1 MKTTALN
8 ATHRQ
13 QGAKM
18 VEFAGYDM
26 PVQYADGM
34 LKEHEWTR
42 SGNVGIFDVSHMGQ
56 FIAEGADVVKFLS
69 HITPTDFSLS
79 TPNLAK
85 YTVLTNPEGGIID
98 DLIITK
104 LTDTKFFIVLNAGC
118 KEKDAVWIR
127 KNLPAGIKFEELSDR
142 ALIAVQ
148 GAKAEEVLNRFLVDG
163 NLSTLPY
170 MNIGKFT
177 VSPSDE
183 MQDNKV
189 SAELGEPFRKGA
201 RDTGASVSDYKEEV
215 FISRTGYTGEDG
227 FEVSIKNSA
236 APQFWLDL
244 SAQAEVKPI
253 GLGARDSLRL
263 EMGYP
268 LYGHDLDDTTS
279 PIEAALGWVVS
290 KSNTS
295 FIGSDRVL
303 KEKAE
308 GAKRKR
314 IGVKLLDRGI
324 AREGTEIRKD
334 GKKIGVLSSG
344 GFSPNLKVSI
354 GQGYFDPAVAK
365 VGDQVSAVVRDREI
379 PAVLTSPVFVEAKTK
394 SAKK

>member
-1 MKTTALN
+1 MKITALN
-8 ATHRQ
+8 ETHRA

-26 PVQYADGM
+26 PVQYPDGM

-56 FIAEGADVVKFLS
+56 FIAEGAEVVKFLS

-79 TPNLAK
+79 TPALAK
-85 YTVLTNPEGGIID
+85 YTVLTNHEGGIID

-104 LTDTKFFIVLNAGC
+104 ITDTKFFIVLNAGC
-118 KEKDAVWIR
+118 KEKDAAWIR
-127 KNLPAGIKFEELSDR
+127 KNLPAGISFTELTDR

-148 GAKAEEVLNRFLVDG
+148 GGKAEEVLNRFLAAE
-163 NLSTLPY
+163 NLAELPY
-170 MNIGKFT
+170 MNVRT
-177 VSPSDE
+177 Y
-183 MQDNKV
+183 
-189 SAELGEPFRKGA
+189 ELMTPIRVVQLKDGEKPTYPNA
-201 RDTGASVSDYKEEV
+201 YLEEV
-215 FISRTGYTGEDG
+215 FIGRTGYTGEDG

-236 APQFWLDL
+236 APKFWLEL

-279 PIEAALGWVVS
+279 PVEAAIGWVVS
-290 KSNTS
+290 KTNTG
-295 FIGSDRVL
+295 FIGAERIL
-303 KEKAE
+303 REKVE
-308 GAKRKR
+308 GVKRKR

-324 AREGTEIRKD
+324 AREGTKIRKD
-334 GKKIGVLSSG
+334 GKKIGTLSSG
-344 GFSPNLKVSI
+344 GFSPNLKISI

-379 PAVLTSPVFVEAKTK
+379 PAILTSPVFVEAKTK
-394 SAKK
+394 SVKK

>member
-1 MKTTALN
+1 MKVTALN
-8 ATHRQ
+8 QTHRD

-18 VEFAGYDM
+18 VEFAGFDM
-26 PVQYADGM
+26 PVQYLEGM

-56 FIAEGADVVKFLS
+56 FIAEGEEVIKFLS

-79 TPNLAK
+79 TPALAK
-85 YTVLTNPEGGIID
+85 YTVLTNSEGGIID

-104 LTDTKFFIVLNAGC
+104 ITDTKFFIVLNAGC
-118 KEKDAVWIR
+118 KEKDTAWIR
-127 KNLPAGIKFEELSDR
+127 KNLPANISFTELADR
-142 ALIAVQ
+142 ALIAIQ
-148 GAKAEEVLNRFLVDG
+148 GEKSEEVLNSLLSSG
-163 NLSTLPY
+163 NLAELPY
-170 MNIGKFT
+170 MN
-177 VSPSDE
+177 
-183 MQDNKV
+183 
-189 SAELGEPFRKGA
+189 LG
-201 RDTGASVSDYKEEV
+201 TYKLKNGEEV

-227 FEVSIKNSA
+227 FEVSIKNNA
-236 APQFWLDL
+236 VVQFWLDL
-244 SAQAEVKPI
+244 SAKNEVKPI

-279 PIEAALGWVVS
+279 PVEAGISWVIS
-290 KSNTS
+290 KSNTN
-295 FIGSDRVL
+295 FIGCERIL

-314 IGVKLLDRGI
+314 IGIKLLDRGI
-324 AREGTEIRKD
+324 AREGSEVRKD

-354 GQGYFDPAVAK
+354 GQGYFDTAVAK
-365 VGDQVSAVVRDREI
+365 VGDEVSVVVRDREI
-379 PAVLTSPVFVEAKTK
+379 PAILASSVFVAAKTK
-394 SAKK
+394 SVKK

>member
-1 MKTTALN
+1 MKKTALN
-8 ATHRQ
+8 ETHRS

-26 PVQYADGM
+26 PVQYPDGM

-56 FIAEGADVVKFLS
+56 FLMEGKDVAKFLS
-69 HITPTDFSLS
+69 HITPTDFTLS
-79 TPNLAK
+79 TPALAK
-85 YTVLTNPEGGIID
+85 YTVLTNEQGGIVD

-104 LTDTKFFIVLNAGC
+104 INDEKFFIVLNAGC
-118 KEKDAVWIR
+118 KEKDEAWIR
-127 KNLPAGIKFEELSDR
+127 KHLPAHLKFTALNDR
-142 ALIAVQ
+142 SLIAIQ
-148 GAKAEEVLNRFLVDG
+148 GGKAEEVLNRFLASG
-163 NLSTLPY
+163 NLADLPY
-170 MNIGKFT
+170 MNLGTYKFK
-177 VSPSDE
+177 
-183 MQDNKV
+183 N
-189 SAELGEPFRKGA
+189 G
-201 RDTGASVSDYKEEV
+201 EEV
-215 FISRTGYTGEDG
+215 FIGRTGYTGEDG
-227 FEVSIKNSA
+227 FEVSIKDSA
-236 APQFWLDL
+236 AAKFWLDL
-244 SAQAEVKPI
+244 SAMSEVKPI

-290 KSNTS
+290 KTNTN
-295 FIGSDRVL
+295 FIGANRVL

-354 GQGYFDPAVAK
+354 GQGYFDPSVAK

-394 SAKK
+394 SVKKS

>member
-1 MKTTALN
+1 MKSTALN
-8 ATHRQ
+8 QTHRA

-26 PVQYADGM
+26 PVQYPDGM

-56 FIAEGADVVKFLS
+56 FFIEGSEIREFLADGRFLDKIVDVAKFLS

-79 TPNLAK
+79 APNQAK
-85 YTVLTNPEGGIID
+85 YTVLTNETGGIID

-104 LTDTKFFIVLNAGC
+104 ITDTKFFIVLNAGC
-118 KEKDAVWIR
+118 KEKDSIWIR
-127 KNLPAGIKFEELSDR
+127 KNLWGGISFTELSDR
-142 ALIAVQ
+142 SLIAVQ
-148 GAKAEEVLNRFLVDG
+148 GAKAEEILNRLLVSE
-163 NLSTLPY
+163 NLAQLPY
-170 MNIGKFT
+170 MN
-177 VSPSDE
+177 
-183 MQDNKV
+183 
-189 SAELGEPFRKGA
+189 LG
-201 RDTGASVSDYKEEV
+201 TYKLKNGEEV
-215 FISRTGYTGEDG
+215 FIGRTGYTGEDG

-244 SAQAEVKPI
+244 SAMSEVKPI

-279 PIEAALGWVVS
+279 PIEAAIGWVVS
-290 KSNTS
+290 KSNTN
-295 FIGSDRVL
+295 FIGADRVL
-303 KEKAE
+303 KEKLE

-344 GFSPNLKVSI
+344 GFSPNLKISI
-354 GQGYFDPAVAK
+354 GQGYFNPSVAK
-365 VGDQVSAVVRDREI
+365 VGDQVSAIVRDREI
-379 PAVLTSPVFVEAKTK
+379 PAVLTSPVSWKQK
-394 SAKK
+394 LNR

>member
-1 MKTTALN
+1 MKITALN
-8 ATHRQ
+8 QTHRD

-26 PVQYADGM
+26 PVQYPDGM

-56 FIAEGADVVKFLS
+56 FVIEGEEVVKFLS

-79 TPNLAK
+79 TPALAK
-85 YTVLTNPEGGIID
+85 YTVLTNPQGGIID

-118 KEKDAVWIR
+118 KEKDAAWII
-127 KNLPAGIKFEELSDR
+127 KNLPEGISFIELTDR
-142 ALIAVQ
+142 SLIAVQ
-148 GAKAEEVLNRFLVDG
+148 GGKAEEILNRFLAEK
-163 NLSTLPY
+163 NLADLPY
-170 MNIGKFT
+170 MN
-177 VSPSDE
+177 
-183 MQDNKV
+183 
-189 SAELGEPFRKGA
+189 LGAYQLKNG
-201 RDTGASVSDYKEEV
+201 EEV

-236 APQFWLDL
+236 AAKFWLDL
-244 SAQAEVKPI
+244 SALEEVKPI

-295 FIGSDRVL
+295 FIGCERVL

-308 GAKRKR
+308 GASRKR

-334 GKKIGVLSSG
+334 GKKIGTLSSG

-354 GQGYFDPAVAK
+354 GQGYFETALVK
-365 VGDQVSAVVRDREI
+365 VGDQVTAIVRDREI
-379 PAVLTSPVFVEAKTK
+379 PAILTSPVFVEAKTK
-394 SAKK
+394 SVKK

>member
-1 MKTTALN
+1 MKVTALN
-8 ATHRQ
+8 ATHRA

-26 PVQYADGM
+26 PVQYPDGM

-56 FIAEGADVVKFLS
+56 FFMEGADVAKFLS
-69 HITPTDFSLS
+69 HITPTDFTLS

-85 YTVLTNPEGGIID
+85 YTVLTNEEGGIID

-104 LTDTKFFIVLNAGC
+104 ISDTKFFIVLNAGC
-118 KEKDAVWIR
+118 KEKDAAWIR
-127 KNLPAGIKFEELSDR
+127 KNLPNSLTFTELSDR

-148 GAKAEEVLNRFLVDG
+148 GGKAEEVLNRFLASG
-163 NLSTLPY
+163 NLAELPY
-170 MNIGKFT
+170 MNIGFFKLK
-177 VSPSDE
+177 S
-183 MQDNKV
+183 
-189 SAELGEPFRKGA
+189 GEEIF
-201 RDTGASVSDYKEEV
+201 V
-215 FISRTGYTGEDG
+215 SRTGYTGEDG
-227 FEVSIKNSA
+227 FEVSIPNSA
-236 APQFWLDL
+236 VEKFWLDL
-244 SAQAEVKPI
+244 SAQPEVKPI

-279 PIEAALGWVVS
+279 PVEAAIGWVVS
-290 KSNTS
+290 KSNTN
-295 FIGSDRVL
+295 FIGASRVL
-303 KEKAE
+303 KEKTE

-324 AREGTEIRKD
+324 AREGTEIKKD

-354 GQGYFDPAVAK
+354 GQGYFDTSLAK
-365 VGDQVSAVVRDREI
+365 VGDEVFAVVRDREI
-379 PAVLTSPVFVEAKTK
+379 PAILTSPVFVEAKTK
-394 SAKK
+394 SVKK

>member
-1 MKTTALN
+1 MKITALN
-8 ATHRQ
+8 QTHRD

-26 PVQYADGM
+26 PVQYPDGM

-56 FIAEGADVVKFLS
+56 FIMEGAEVVKFLS

-79 TPNLAK
+79 TPALAK
-85 YTVLTNPEGGIID
+85 YTVLTNPQGGIID

-104 LTDTKFFIVLNAGC
+104 ITETKFFIVLNAGC
-118 KEKDAVWIR
+118 KEKDAAWIR
-127 KNLPAGIKFEELSDR
+127 KNLPAGLSFVELDDR

-148 GAKAEEVLNRFLVDG
+148 GAKAEAVLNKFLASG
-163 NLSTLPY
+163 NLAELPY
-170 MNIGKFT
+170 MNLGSYQF
-177 VSPSDE
+177 SDG
-183 MQDNKV
+183 D
-189 SAELGEPFRKGA
+189 
-201 RDTGASVSDYKEEV
+201 EV

-227 FEVSIKNSA
+227 FEISIKNSA
-236 APQFWLDL
+236 APTFWVEMSALD
-244 SAQAEVKPI
+244 EVKPI

-279 PIEAALGWVVS
+279 PIEAAIGWVVS
-290 KSNTS
+290 KSNTN
-295 FIGSDRVL
+295 FIGADRVL
-303 KEKAE
+303 KEKLE

-365 VGDQVSAVVRDREI
+365 VGDEVQAVVRDREI

-394 SAKK
+394 SVKKS

>member
-1 MKTTALN
+1 
-8 ATHRQ
+8 
-13 QGAKM
+13 M

-26 PVQYADGM
+26 PVQYPDGM

-56 FIAEGADVVKFLS
+56 FIAEGAEVVKFLS

-79 TPNLAK
+79 TPALAK
-85 YTVLTNPEGGIID
+85 YTVLTNHEGGIID

-104 LTDTKFFIVLNAGC
+104 ITDTKFFIVLNAGC
-118 KEKDAVWIR
+118 KEKDAAWIR
-127 KNLPAGIKFEELSDR
+127 KNLPAGISFTELTDR

-148 GAKAEEVLNRFLVDG
+148 GGKAEEVLNRFLAAE
-163 NLSTLPY
+163 NLAELPY
-170 MNIGKFT
+170 MNVRT
-177 VSPSDE
+177 Y
-183 MQDNKV
+183 
-189 SAELGEPFRKGA
+189 ELMTPIRVVQLKDGEKPTYPNA
-201 RDTGASVSDYKEEV
+201 YLEEV
-215 FISRTGYTGEDG
+215 FIGRTGYTGEDG

-236 APQFWLDL
+236 AAKFWLEL

-279 PIEAALGWVVS
+279 PVEAAIGWVVS
-290 KSNTS
+290 KTNTG
-295 FIGSDRVL
+295 FIGAERIL
-303 KEKAE
+303 REKVE
-308 GAKRKR
+308 GVKRKR

-379 PAVLTSPVFVEAKTK
+379 PAILTSPVFVEAKTK
-394 SAKK
+394 SVKK

>member
-1 MKTTALN
+1 MKVTALN
-8 ATHRQ
+8 QTHRI

-26 PVQYADGM
+26 PVQYSDGM
-34 LKEHEWTR
+34 LKEHEWVR

-56 FIAEGADVVKFLS
+56 FIIEGAEVAKFLS
-69 HITPTDFSLS
+69 YITPTNFSLS
-79 TPNLAK
+79 TPSLAK

-104 LTDTKFFIVLNAGC
+104 LSETKFFIVLNAGC
-118 KEKDAVWIR
+118 KEKDANWVR
-127 KNLPAGIKFEELSDR
+127 KNLPSNISFTELSDC

-148 GAKAEEVLNRFLVDG
+148 GDKAEKVLNQFLKEG
-163 NLSTLPY
+163 NLTELAYMHIGTFTLK
-170 MNIGKFT
+170 NG
-177 VSPSDE
+177 
-183 MQDNKV
+183 
-189 SAELGEPFRKGA
+189 
-201 RDTGASVSDYKEEV
+201 EEV

-236 APQFWLDL
+236 ATQFWLDL
-244 SAQAEVKPI
+244 SAAPEVKPI

-268 LYGHDLDDTTS
+268 LYGHDLDETTS
-279 PIEAALGWVVS
+279 PIEAGLGWVVS
-290 KSNTS
+290 KSNTN
-295 FIGSDRVL
+295 FIGADRVL

-308 GAKRKR
+308 GVKRKR
-314 IGVKLLDRGI
+314 IGIKLLDRGI

-354 GQGYFDPAVAK
+354 GQGYFDTSLVK
-365 VGDQVSAVVRDREI
+365 IGDEVSAIVREREI
-379 PAVLTSPVFVEAKTK
+379 PAILTSPVFVEAKTK

>member
-1 MKTTALN
+1 MKVTALN
-8 ATHRQ
+8 QTHRN
-13 QGAKM
+13 QGARM

-26 PVQYADGM
+26 PVQYPDGI
-34 LKEHEWTR
+34 LKEHEWVR
-42 SGNVGIFDVSHMGQ
+42 GGNVGLFDVSHMGQ
-56 FIAEGADVVKFLS
+56 FLMEGEGIAKFLS

-79 TPNLAK
+79 TDALAK
-85 YTVLTNPEGGIID
+85 YTVLTNENGGIID

-104 LTDTKFFIVLNAGC
+104 ISDKKFFIVLNAGC
-118 KEKDAVWIR
+118 KEKDAAWIR
-127 KNLPAGIKFEELSDR
+127 QNLPAEIKFTELADR
-142 ALIAVQ
+142 SLIAIQ
-148 GAKAEEVLNRFLVDG
+148 GQKAEEILQNFIQG
-163 NLSTLPY
+163 ANLADLPY
-170 MNIGKFT
+170 MTIGTYNLK
-177 VSPSDE
+177 
-183 MQDNKV
+183 N
-189 SAELGEPFRKGA
+189 G
-201 RDTGASVSDYKEEV
+201 EEV
-215 FISRTGYTGEDG
+215 IIGRTGYTGEDG

-236 APQFWLDL
+236 AADFWVKLCE
-244 SAQAEVKPI
+244 SSIVKPI

-290 KSNTS
+290 KTNTN

-308 GAKRKR
+308 GASRKR

-344 GFSPNLKVSI
+344 GFSPNLKISI
-354 GQGYFDPAVAK
+354 GQGYFDASLAK
-365 VGDQVSAVVRDREI
+365 VGDAVTAVVRDREI
-379 PAVLTSPVFVEAKTK
+379 PAILHSPVFVAAKTK

>member
-1 MKTTALN
+1 MKVTALN
-8 ATHRQ
+8 QTHRD

-26 PVQYADGM
+26 PVQYPDGM

-56 FIAEGADVVKFLS
+56 FIAEGAEVVKFLS
-69 HITPTDFSLS
+69 YITPTDFSLS
-79 TPNLAK
+79 TPALAK

-104 LTDTKFFIVLNAGC
+104 ITDTKFFIVLNAGC
-118 KEKDAVWIR
+118 KEKDAAWIR
-127 KNLPAGIKFEELSDR
+127 KNLPAGISFTELADR
-142 ALIAVQ
+142 SLIAVQ
-148 GAKAEEVLNRFLVDG
+148 GEKAEAVLNRFLASG
-163 NLSTLPY
+163 NLAELPY
-170 MNIGKFT
+170 MN
-177 VSPSDE
+177 
-183 MQDNKV
+183 
-189 SAELGEPFRKGA
+189 LGTYQFKNG
-201 RDTGASVSDYKEEV
+201 EEV
-215 FISRTGYTGEDG
+215 FIGRTGYTGEDG

-236 APQFWLDL
+236 AAKFWLEM
-244 SAQAEVKPI
+244 SAMSEVKPI

-295 FIGSDRVL
+295 FIGSTRVL

-308 GAKRKR
+308 GVKRKR

-324 AREGTEIRKD
+324 AREGTEIKKD

-354 GQGYFDPAVAK
+354 GQGYFDPAIVK
-365 VGDQVSAVVRDREI
+365 VGDEVHAVVRDREI
-379 PAVLTSPVFVEAKTK
+379 PAILTSPVFVAAKTK
-394 SAKK
+394 SVKK

>member
-1 MKTTALN
+1 MKITALN
-8 ATHRQ
+8 ETHRA

-26 PVQYADGM
+26 PVQYPDGM

-56 FIAEGADVVKFLS
+56 FIAEGTEVVKFLS

-79 TPNLAK
+79 TPALAK
-85 YTVLTNPEGGIID
+85 YTVLTNHEGGIID

-104 LTDTKFFIVLNAGC
+104 ITDEKFFIVLNAGC
-118 KEKDAVWIR
+118 KEKDAAWIR
-127 KNLPAGIKFEELSDR
+127 KNLPAGISFTELADR
-142 ALIAVQ
+142 SLIAVQ
-148 GAKAEEVLNRFLVDG
+148 GGKAEEVLNRFLATG
-163 NLSTLPY
+163 NLADLPY
-170 MNIGKFT
+170 MN
-177 VSPSDE
+177 
-183 MQDNKV
+183 
-189 SAELGEPFRKGA
+189 LGTYDLVAPMHAIPAVNPGEEPRYHDA
-201 RDTGASVSDYKEEV
+201 WSEEV
-215 FISRTGYTGEDG
+215 FIGRTGYTGEDG

-236 APQFWLDL
+236 AAKFWLEL

-279 PIEAALGWVVS
+279 PVEAAIGWVVS
-290 KSNTS
+290 KSNS
-295 FIGSDRVL
+295 GFIGAERIL
-303 KEKAE
+303 REKSE
-308 GAKRKR
+308 GVKRKR

-365 VGDQVSAVVRDREI
+365 VGDQVSAIVRDREI
-379 PAVLTSPVFVEAKTK
+379 PAILTSPVFVEAKTK
-394 SAKK
+394 SVKK